1 MKNLKKAKSKDI
13 LAKSKN
19 KIITTQRGITLIAL
33 VITIIILLI
42 LAAVTI
48 AALSGDNGILKNAG
62 KAKEETEKAQVIEQ
76 AQIDILG
83 KQADNTSSELEK
95 SEIKEVLDVY
105 FKEVPDDFT
114 SDTVLTTKEEYGNY
128 EIPVSE
134 IYGGEIKE
142 PTLKAEDMSEEQR
155 KELIGK
161 YVTNYESA
169 SNDAIVTE
177 EGIPGKWMIFNID
190 DENIYLIASDYITEV
205 PAGKSGTNKPSI
217 GSGSYP
223 RGVSFSNILNDYAGG
238 SADVTEIGKELNY
251 DYFLN
256 PEKPY
261 TSTNNN
267 MKAVAY
273 MLDTNA
279 WSGFREE
286 GVAEYAIG
294 GPTIELLFEAYNKA
308 YPDTNYPNGK
318 YQARAKSATGYKIS
332 TDGGEEE
339 GNTWSD
345 STSRADYLNGSDP
358 TFVINSY
365 NNAYGMWLAS
375 PSALYTNCVMDV
387 SYYGDVNGTTYGGTN
402 IGFRP
407 LVCLESRIELKKTG
421 ENIYEIIK

>member
-1 MKNLKKAKSKDI
+1 MKEKLKKG
-13 LAKSKN
+13 KN
-19 KIITTQRGITLIAL
+19 GITLIAL
-33 VITIIILLI
+33 VITVIILLI

-48 AALSGDNGILKNAG
+48 GALSGDNGILKNAG
-62 KAKEETEKAQVIEQ
+62 EAKQETEKAQIIEQ
-76 AQIDILG
+76 AKIDILG
-83 KQADNTSSELEK
+83 KQADNTSAELEK
-95 SEIKEVLDVY
+95 SEIKEVLDIY
-105 FKEVPDDFT
+105 FKEVPEDFT

-128 EIPVSE
+128 EIAVSE

-142 PTLKAEDMSEEQR
+142 PTLTVGDMTEEQK

-161 YVTNYESA
+161 YVTNYEPA
-169 SNDAIVTE
+169 SNNAIVTE

-190 DENIYLIASDYITEV
+190 DENIYLIASDYINTDYCPTKNGATV
-205 PAGKSGTNKPSI
+205 TKSS
-217 GSGSYP
+217 SYP
-223 RGVSFSNILNDYAGG
+223 RGASFSGVYNKYVG
-238 SADVTEIGKELNY
+238 SSDVTQVGKELNY

-256 PEKPY
+256 PEKAY
-261 TSTNNN
+261 TSTSSN

-308 YPDTNYPNGK
+308 HPDDEYPNGK
-318 YQARAKSATGYKIS
+318 YKARAKSATGYEIS
-332 TDGGEEE
+332 TDGGEEG

-345 STSRADYLNGSDP
+345 DITSSADYLNDSDP
-358 TFVINSY
+358 TFVINSTA
-365 NNAYGMWLAS
+365 NAYGMWLAS
-375 PSALYTNCVMDV
+375 PSANATYYVMYVD
-387 SYYGDVNGTTYGGTN
+387 SGGYVRLSIYSN
-402 IGFRP
+402 ASRGFRP